1 MERDEL
7 KLQPTL
13 INGQKDDLTE
23 GLSRRSFFMAAGAAG
38 VGGTAALLSS
48 TSAQA
53 QSTDWTQP
61 GNNNGR
67 YRASKDNRQ
76 CCRWKFGYRFLWSL
90 RLEVYF
96 TGGGQLFCLTPGETI
111 PQGLGDFGIKMNF
124 LKRLSIFVN
133 VYAHSF
139 RPRCHSSPCFN
150 YGTRSD
156 GWKILS
162 LQISRSPDLRIST
175 RVLHRAGM
183 TGRMRWRNLELML
196 AHLTT

>member
-61 GNNNGR
+61 GNNNGVIELQILNGGDS
-67 YRASKDNRQ
+67 YSITDPTMPIMALIAVPTGPDPWNPTNLWPGMQPYPENFADADGNKV
-76 CCRWKFGYRFLWSL
+76 YTFLNI
-90 RLEVYF
+90 
-96 TGGGQLFCLTPGETI
+96 C
-111 PQGLGDFGIKMNF
+111 
-124 LKRLSIFVN
+124 FVN
-133 VYAHSF
+133 VKSV
-139 RPRCHSSPCFN
+139 
-150 YGTRSD
+150 GV
-156 GWKILS
+156 GGEI
-162 LQISRSPDLRIST
+162 
-175 RVLHRAGM
+175 
-183 TGRMRWRNLELML
+183 LELEINSSKRS
-196 AHLTT
+196 

>member
-61 GNNNGR
+61 GNNNGVIELQKTTGSAVDGNLGIDF
-67 YRASKDNRQ
+67 YGHCAL
-76 CCRWKFGYRFLWSL
+76 KFTSP
-90 RLEVYF
+90 
-96 TGGGQLFCLTPGETI
+96 GGG
-111 PQGLGDFGIKMNF
+111 NY
-124 LKRLSIFVN
+124 FV
-133 VYAHSF
+133 
-139 RPRCHSSPCFN
+139 
-150 YGTRSD
+150 
-156 GWKILS
+156 
-162 LQISRSPDLRIST
+162 
-175 RVLHRAGM
+175 
-183 TGRMRWRNLELML
+183 
-196 AHLTT
+196 